1 MFFFLKTSKGIF
13 RNSPLIN
20 NYESEL
26 QKITGNTFVIIL
38 AYYPHPYSEYLKTT
52 TYVFNFVKV
61 LSSCMQTVIHVNTRK
76 SQHIQHIHFQNG

>member
-1 MFFFLKTSKGIF
+1 MFFLKNKQGNF

-38 AYYPHPYSEYLKTT
+38 AYYLHPYSEYLKTT
-52 TYVFNFVKV
+52 TFVLNFVKV
-61 LSSCMQTVIHVNTRK
+61 LSSYMQTVIHVNTRK
-76 SQHIQHIHFQNG
+76 FQHIQHIHFQNW